1 MPEAKGKRGSQ
12 LDGTTQFGI
21 FGRDAL
27 LRLIEFREDLH
38 RTLVK
43 DSAGLGQRQ
52 APGRTMQ
59 QPAAQMTFQLA
70 DPPADHGFRHAEPFA
85 GGYEA
90 TGLYNCDKGFDI
102 GKLVHIVAK
111 YRTNNSITLYLS
123 TNAQRP
129 CLGHARGERLY
140 RQIEEITMNQTT
152 MTPAIQ
158 MTGRVLMSA
167 IFVMAGISKLGSY
180 AATQGY
186 MESTGV
192 PGILLPLV
200 ILLELGGGLT
210 VLLGWQTRISA
221 FLLAGFC
228 IVSALI
234 FHANFGEQMQTML
247 FMKNLAMAGGF
258 LFLVAG
264 GAGAWSL
271 DARRQ
276 TSR

>member
-1 MPEAKGKRGSQ
+1 MRVERVS
-12 LDGTTQFGI
+12 
-21 FGRDAL
+21 
-27 LRLIEFREDLH
+27 
-38 RTLVK
+38 
-43 DSAGLGQRQ
+43 
-52 APGRTMQ
+52 
-59 QPAAQMTFQLA
+59 
-70 DPPADHGFRHAEPFA
+70 
-85 GGYEA
+85 
-90 TGLYNCDKGFDI
+90 N
-102 GKLVHIVAK
+102 
-111 YRTNNSITLYLS
+111 
-123 TNAQRP
+123 RP
-129 CLGHARGERLY
+129 T
-140 RQIEEITMNQTT
+140 EEMTMNQTILT
-152 MTPAIQ
+152 AATR

-186 MESTGV
+186 MESMGV

-200 ILLELGGGLT
+200 ILLELGGGVT

-234 FHANFGEQMQTML
+234 FHANFGDQMQSIL

-276 TSR
+276 ANR